1 VRPAYQMIGSQQTS
15 PQYTKKGSRNLA
27 ENYRP
32 VSLTSQ
38 TCKMFES
45 ILRDALVE
53 HLEKNALITDS
64 QHGFRKGR
72 FCLTN
77 LLTFLDKVTGYVD
90 SGSSV
95 DAIFLD
101 FAKAFDKVPHQRLAA
116 KLISH
121 G

>member
-1 VRPAYQMIGSQQTS
+1 MEAKDEICYPLFIIFKKSLSETCIPEDWKSANITPIY
-15 PQYTKKGSRNLA
+15 KKGSRTLA

-38 TCKMFES
+38 TCKMFEA

-72 FCLTN
+72 SCLTN
-77 LLTFLDKVTGYVD
+77 LLV
-90 SGSSV
+90 SE
-95 DAIFLD
+95 
-101 FAKAFDKVPHQRLAA
+101 
-116 KLISH
+116 
-121 G
+121 